1 MSSANPTSNDAPEPP
16 LQWSKRLQDG
26 TFRCSYKDGSVYTGE
41 LQGGKRHGQGA
52 QTWTDGDTYSG
63 SWVDDKR
70 HGLGKVSL
78 RFLVFGF
85 WFLVFGCWFLVQL
98 IGQLSD
104 DVPFGSTFM
113 PWGIRMKASG
123 ATTTS
128 TATAATRTRWRER
141 CTLVNSWTIPCMAMA
156 CE

>member
-78 RFLVFGF
+78 RFLVFSF
-85 WFLVFGCWFLVQL
+85 WFLVQL
-98 IGQLSD
+98 IGQLYD
-104 DVPFGSTFM
+104 DVPFWQYVYAMGDTYEGEWCDNNIHGNGSYTH
-113 PWGIRMKASG
+113 
-123 ATTTS
+123 
-128 TATAATRTRWRER
+128 
-141 CTLVNSWTIPCMAMA
+141 TLEGEVYTGEFLNNSMHGNGM
-156 CE
+156 